1 MPRVTAKA
9 LQEPSGL
16 HEFPLVTNFVI
27 VEVGN
32 LKTKRSTKKEKSLF
46 IIY

>member
-16 HEFPLVTNFVI
+16 HAFPLATNLII
-27 VEVGN
+27 VEVRN